1 MNRFGIGLS
10 SLICVAALTCPCL
23 AQENPWN
30 GSWKADPASMK
41 FSGSTFSIATDAD
54 GYTVTP
60 KGGPADPKIVCDGT
74 PKEMP
79 NGMMRT
85 CTKNGAAYDITV
97 MQGDKTT
104 RKVNVSVSADGKTMT
119 RKVENFP
126 ADGEPYTMTQIAK
139 RLSGGPGVAGEW
151 KESGFTES
159 QDTGVLTIQV
169 NGDSID
175 FKETDT
181 PKPITCK
188 LDGTE
193 TKLSETSSMS
203 VKLVDP
209 HTLKVTY
216 SADGK
221 VRRENTFAMSADGK
235 TITETDVTPAPA
247 MSTMTLTLHKV

>member
-1 MNRFGIGLS
+1 MNRFGMNVFALV
-10 SLICVAALTCPCL
+10 CAAALTHPCV

-30 GSWKADPASMK
+30 GSWKADAASMK
-41 FSGSTFSIATDAD
+41 FSGATFSIATDAD
-54 GYTVTP
+54 GYTVTR
-60 KGGPADPKIVCDGT
+60 GGTAEPKIVCDGQ
-74 PKEMP
+74 PKETP
-79 NGMMRT
+79 NGATRT
-85 CTKNGAAYDITV
+85 CKKAGSAYEITT
-97 MQGDKTT
+97 MRDGKTVSVVT
-104 RKVNVSVSADGKTMT
+104 VSVSADGKMLT
-119 RKVENFP
+119 RKADNTP
-126 ADGEPYTMTQIAK
+126 ADGDPYTITSMAK
-139 RLSGGPGVAGEW
+139 RVSGGPGLTGEW

-159 QDTGVLTIQV
+159 QDTGVLTIMV

-181 PKPITCK
+181 PKPVTCK

-193 TKLSETSSMS
+193 TKVGDTTTMS

-221 VRRENTFAMSADGK
+221 VRRENTFALSADGK